1 MAIGTSLMR
10 MIELMAKKQKAEK
23 MLIHRLAIDK
33 RGYFV
38 ETCKGKEIVLVPCKC
53 ESGSKLG

>member
-1 MAIGTSLMR
+1 

>member
-1 MAIGTSLMR
+1 
-10 MIELMAKKQKAEK
+10 MAKKQKVEK

-38 ETCKGKEIVLVPCKC
+38 ETCKEKEIVLVPCKC
-53 ESGSKLG
+53 ESRAKLG